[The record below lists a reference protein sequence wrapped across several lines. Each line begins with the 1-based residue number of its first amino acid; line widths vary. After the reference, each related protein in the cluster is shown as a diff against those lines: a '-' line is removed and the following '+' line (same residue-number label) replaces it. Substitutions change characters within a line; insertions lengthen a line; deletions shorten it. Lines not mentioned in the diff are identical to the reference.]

1 MEGLEGQGFA
11 RLEEACLS
19 EAGEDFPGVR
29 LPLPGKNFPSGSS
42 RSSSATSSSGDQG
55 RMPVLERYF
64 HSAELGRRW
73 TAPEGVL
80 PSSLGSRPVCQ
91 QGPLPWD
98 LPEMIRMVKLV
109 WKSKSELQATK
120 QRGVLENED
129 ALHSFPGKSAVGGVK
144 GTRAK
149 SHDFQSLPW
158 RAHEI
163 KMGKGR
169 KTNCSIGPRGLW
181 LINVCSIIEMH
192 LKIKSDVGVGA

>member
-1 MEGLEGQGFA
+1 MFVEGLEGQGFA

-42 RSSSATSSSGDQG
+42 RRSSATSSSGDQG

-80 PSSLGSRPVCQ
+80 PPSLGSRPVCQ

-120 QRGVLENED
+120 QRGILENED
-129 ALHSFPGKSAVGGVK
+129 ALHSFPGKSAGRCERYRGQVSRLSVP
-144 GTRAK
+144 
-149 SHDFQSLPW
+149 SLESP
-158 RAHEI
+158 RP
-163 KMGKGR
+163 KNGKR
-169 KTNCSIGPRGLW
+169 KEDKLCSTGPEG
-181 LINVCSIIEMH
+181 C
-192 LKIKSDVGVGA
+192 G

>member
-1 MEGLEGQGFA
+1 MGSESLSSSVFVEGREGQGDSA

-19 EAGEDFPGVR
+19 KAGEDFTGVR
-29 LPLPGKNFPSGSS
+29 LPLPGKNF
-42 RSSSATSSSGDQG
+42 TSSSSRRCCSNSSPTSCSGEQG

-80 PSSLGSRPVCQ
+80 PSSLGSRPGCQ

-120 QRGVLENED
+120 QRGILENED
-129 ALHSFPGKSAVGGVK
+129 ALHSFPGKLTV
-144 GTRAK
+144 RCE
-149 SHDFQSLPW
+149 
-158 RAHEI
+158 R
-163 KMGKGR
+163 
-169 KTNCSIGPRGLW
+169 
-181 LINVCSIIEMH
+181 
-192 LKIKSDVGVGA
+192 